1 MIKNDNERKKKSR
14 EQECFEKVLRCRS
27 VKGKFAS
34 DICKIFIE
42 NKACID
48 YSGERPDIIINTDN
62 EIIGIEHCSIDML
75 FKIKKKKAQSMIGI
89 QQSKGERLV
98 DKYKDKDLLEE
109 DINNGTALKP
119 LLDMVEERFEHYN
132 KFNYSAFINNF
143 CRVSREHNDNCKD
156 YRERMKK
163 MSFGKEYSLACLIE
177 IPYPKKTIYQI
188 EDSKGTRVQAI
199 KGVPITWDMLS
210 IIQNMKGFDI
220 VIICL
225 YCFDNPSDDKDIVC
239 YYFLPRAV
247 KEAIKQQRIKPVIS
261 FDLTGKMNVKFLD
274 KYEFGEGEITFYAKA
289 SFDNKKH

>member
-42 NKACID
+42 NKDCID

-62 EIIGIEHCSIDML
+62 EIIGIEHCRVDML
-75 FKIKKKKAQSMIGI
+75 FKTKKKIAQSMIGI
-89 QQSKGERLV
+89 QQSKSERLV
-98 DKYKDKDLLEE
+98 EKYKEKELLEE
-109 DINNGTALKP
+109 DINNGNALKP
-119 LLDMVEERFEHYN
+119 VLDMVEERFEYHN
-132 KFNYSAFINNF
+132 KFDYSAFISNF
-143 CRVSREHNDNCKD
+143 NRVSRDHNKNCKD

-163 MSFGKEYSLACLIE
+163 ISSEKEHSLVCLIE
-177 IPYPKKTIYQI
+177 IPYLKKTVYQI
-188 EDSKGTRVQAI
+188 EDSKGSRVQAI
-199 KGVPITWDMLS
+199 KGIPITWDMLCT
-210 IIQNMKGFDI
+210 IQNMKDFDI

-274 KYEFGEGEITFYAKA
+274 KYEFGEGEIKFYAKA